1 MYPSTVRA
9 SLKDNLLAGD
19 QMAKARTGAP
29 LVKLFESFAYNLGE
43 RPGLSERT
51 VEVYERT
58 GAQFTGWLAA
68 NGLPADSENV
78 DAPPIRSFLAA
89 EAQHTSAGSAHQDY
103 PDPIPRVDAPMV
115 ARKVKPIL
123 PDDDLEKLLK
133 ACGGQGFEA
142 RRDMAVLRVLL
153 DSGVRVSGLAGIQVE
168 NVDLPHRIIRVVLK
182 GGDEHYIPLGRKSAA
197 AVDRYLRAR
206 ARHPQAESPWLWL
219 GLKGKDTS
227 HFGSAG
233 IQDMLER
240 RGKAAGL
247 GKVGPHMFRRT
258 AAHAM
263 LERGMQEM
271 DVARI
276 AGWRSTA
283 MVRLY
288 TEDLAEERA
297 RAAHARMSP
306 GDRL

>member
-19 QMAKARTGAP
+19 EMAKARAGAP

-58 GAQFTGWLAA
+58 GTQFTAWLAA

-78 DAPPIRSFLAA
+78 DAPHIRSFLAA
-89 EAQHTSAGSAHQDY
+89 EAERTSAASAHQHY
-103 PDPIPRVDAPMV
+103 RNLRVFFKWLAREGERQAPDPIPRVDAPMV

-168 NVDLPHRIIRVVLK
+168 NVDLPHRIIRV
-182 GGDEHYIPLGRKSAA
+182 
-197 AVDRYLRAR
+197 
-206 ARHPQAESPWLWL
+206 

-227 HFGSAG
+227 HFGAAG

-263 LERGMQEM
+263 LEMGMQEM

>member
-1 MYPSTVRA
+1 
-9 SLKDNLLAGD
+9 
-19 QMAKARTGAP
+19 MAKARTGAP

-58 GAQFTGWLAA
+58 GTQFTGWLAA

-78 DAPPIRSFLAA
+78 DAPHIRSFLAA
-89 EAQHTSAGSAHQDY
+89 EAERTSAASAHQHY
-103 PDPIPRVDAPMV
+103 RNLRVFFKWLAREGERQAPDPIPRVDAPMV

-142 RRDMAVLRVLL
+142 RRDMAVLRVLI

-263 LERGMQEM
+263 LEMGMQEM